1 VTHEIKMKIRIIDLD
16 PILCVLPWSMEV
28 AMARKGN
35 VAEMGSFLRPFCR
48 FWGFI
53 FTNIL

>member
-1 VTHEIKMKIRIIDLD
+1 MTHEIKMKIRIIDLD